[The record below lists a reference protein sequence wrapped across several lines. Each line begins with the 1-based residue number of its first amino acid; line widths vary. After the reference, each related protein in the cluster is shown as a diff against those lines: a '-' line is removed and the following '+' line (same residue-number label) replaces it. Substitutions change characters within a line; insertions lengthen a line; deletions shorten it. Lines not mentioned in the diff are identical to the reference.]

1 MGLFTRSKRDSA
13 LPAAL
18 VKSKSASP
26 PAPSKGLKALF
37 KREAAAASA
46 PPTALAAP
54 DAPPKRISTIVEDL
68 NAALDLDDLD
78 FDDLDDLAS
87 SASSS
92 SSASDSTPHTH
103 AVKALPKASTLSS
116 LMAYC
121 GLHRLVRDAADEELR
136 RTFSLLDPTLKIF
149 TVSSTTNRADARL
162 RDPVI
167 NEAQLETL
175 RRLTAKINAVF
186 DAPDAAQSALAGA
199 KTLRQRYGAV
209 RSVIGR
215 GAYGLIKIIEP
226 EAPGATLYA
235 VKELERRDREPRQ
248 KFVERVLLEFII
260 SSTLNYKHIVKTVDL
275 MVTLAALAALAA
287 LAGGGSGSGGS
298 GGALKICQVMECTP
312 GGNLFT
318 YITTAADRAA
328 RPVRFV
334 ALAELDCFVKQIAKG
349 LWFMHQHGV
358 AHCDLKL
365 ENVLIAYAPGGAAQ
379 LKLSD
384 FGKSTVFR
392 TKWDRADQLTA
403 AGQPV
408 GLEPYI
414 APEEYG
420 GGRSAAFLPA
430 KKDVWALGVLVFV
443 LFNVRRHYYAGSD
456 DPAAVASDAPAAA
469 ADAGDDALPP
479 GYPWQ
484 LTESLASHFKDKRFG
499 EYVATRM
506 EADYECRTKEWLVR
520 RQGAYPA
527 IEHLFEPM
535 RDAAG
540 APLGRDER
548 DLCLLRRMFIYKMLD
563 PNPHSRLTVEELLRS
578 DWMRGVDTCV

>member
-37 KREAAAASA
+37 KKEAAASA
-46 PPTALAAP
+46 PLAAP
-54 DAPPKRISTIVEDL
+54 SPPKRISTIVEDL
-68 NAALDLDDLD
+68 DAALGLDDLD
-78 FDDLDDLAS
+78 FDDLDLAS

-92 SSASDSTPHTH
+92 SSSCASDPAPHTH
-103 AVKALPKASTLSS
+103 AAKALPKASTLSS

-136 RTFSLLDPTLKIF
+136 RTFSLLDPTLRIF

-175 RRLTAKINAVF
+175 TRLTAKINAVF

-226 EAPGATLYA
+226 EAPGAPGAALYA

-275 MVTLAALAALAA
+275 MVTLPALAA
-287 LAGGGSGSGGS
+287 LAGGGGGSGGS
-298 GGALKICQVMECTP
+298 GGALKINQVMECTP

-365 ENVLIAYAPGGAAQ
+365 ENVLIAYAPAGAAQ

-392 TKWDRADQLTA
+392 TKWDRADQLTET
-403 AGQPV
+403 GQPV

-420 GGRSAAFLPA
+420 RGGSAAFLPA

-443 LFNVRRHYYAGSD
+443 LFNLRRHYYAGVD
-456 DPAAVASDAPAAA
+456 DPAAAEDPAAA
-469 ADAGDDALPP
+469 AAAADALPP

-484 LTESLASHFKDKRFG
+484 LTEPLARHSKDKRFG

-520 RQGAYPA
+520 REGAYPA
-527 IEHLFEPM
+527 IEQLFEPM

-563 PNPHSRLTVEELLRS
+563 PNPHTRLTVEELLRS